1 MKRVLIINTI
11 GLGFEGISSVIVNY
25 LSHMDRSGLTF
36 DFIAQPDIR
45 EDFKRIIKSL
55 GDVIIIPD
63 RKQNTKEYIIRL
75 NNVLKNGYDV
85 IHIHGN
91 SGTMAIEAF
100 LAKIHRI
107 KKIIVHSHNTEC
119 DHHMVNQ
126 ILKPIMKSLST
137 DWLACSEEAGKWL
150 YGNKKFTVL
159 NNAIDLERFCFK
171 QQVREKCRAELGLKN
186 EFVIGHIGNFIEQKN
201 HGFLI
206 EVFREFHKINE
217 DSRLLLASDGP
228 LMGEVQ
234 KKAEQYGLK
243 DAVIFAGRRKDVEK
257 LYCAMDVFVFP
268 SLWEGLPVVMLE
280 AQAAGL
286 PILASS
292 NITQEAKYT
301 ENVFYKDLGD
311 GVESWSCKIKEI
323 KELDIKHGEVES
335 MLGQYRFDIRKE
347 AMRLKNIYI
356 NID

>member
-1 MKRVLIINTI
+1 MSKILIVNTI

-25 LSHMDRSGLTF
+25 ISHMDRSGLAF

-45 EDFKRIIKSL
+45 EDFKKIIEPL
-55 GDVIIIPD
+55 GNVIIIPE
-63 RKQNTKEYIIRL
+63 RKQNIRGYIAGL
-75 NNVLKNGYDV
+75 NHVLKNRYDV

-100 LAKIHRI
+100 LAKVYHV

-119 DHHMVNQ
+119 AHHMVNQ

-137 DWLACSEEAGKWL
+137 DWLACSEAAGKWL
-150 YGNKKFTVL
+150 YGSKKFTVL
-159 NNAIDLERFCFK
+159 NNAIDLERFHFK
-171 QQVREKCRAELGLKN
+171 QQVREECRAEFGLKN

-206 EVFREFHKINE
+206 EVFREFHKKNAN
-217 DSRLLLASDGP
+217 SRLLLASDGP
-228 LMGEVQ
+228 LMDEIQRKTV
-234 KKAEQYGLK
+234 EYGLK
-243 DAVIFAGRRKDVEK
+243 DAVIFAGRRKGVER

-286 PILASS
+286 PILVSN

-311 GVESWSCKIKEI
+311 GAESWSCKIEEI
-323 KELDIKHGEVES
+323 KELDMKRGEVKS
-335 MLGQYRFDIRKE
+335 MLGQCRFDIRNE
-347 AMRLKNIYI
+347 AMRLRNIYI
-356 NID
+356 NVD